1 MEIPFKVAELDHL
14 VLRCRDQ
21 ARMLDFY
28 TRVLGLH
35 EERRLDAIG
44 LIQLRAG
51 ASLIDLV
58 PAASPPSAAGA
69 NVDHFCLGVAVG
81 DLAAVI
87 IYLRGHG
94 VAVAGDPAVRYGA
107 RGSGLSIYIHDP
119 EGNVIELK
127 QMPAGT
133 AAR

>member
-81 DLAAVI
+81 DLAAHGNDLLNATVVHAFAFRNPVAHQANNFPI
-87 IYLRGHG
+87 RRRG
-94 VAVAGDPAVRYGA
+94 VARRAMIR
-107 RGSGLSIYIHDP
+107 
-119 EGNVIELK
+119 
-127 QMPAGT
+127 
-133 AAR
+133 AALWRQ